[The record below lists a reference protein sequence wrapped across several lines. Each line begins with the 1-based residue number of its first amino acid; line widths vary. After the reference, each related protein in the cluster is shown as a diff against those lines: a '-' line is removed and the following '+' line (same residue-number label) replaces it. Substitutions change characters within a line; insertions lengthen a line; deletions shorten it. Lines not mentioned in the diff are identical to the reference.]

1 MFEDQSYEK
10 ILERMLARIPNQID
24 KREGSII
31 IHALAPAAAELQQ
44 AYINMDVILDETFAD
59 TASREMLIKRCAE
72 RGIVP
77 EAATKAILKGEFNRT
92 VPIGSRF
99 SGETLNYIVTEAIDA
114 TAFRLQCET
123 AGAAGHDSLGNL
135 IPIQYIEG
143 LQNAELTELL
153 SPGEDEESTE
163 SLRAR
168 YFNSLETQ
176 AFGGNIADYKAK
188 TNALNGVGGTKVYP
202 VWNGGGTVKLVIID
216 STFSA
221 PSSELVSAIQ
231 TAIDPTQN
239 QGQGE
244 GIAPI
249 GHVVTVAG
257 VQNTTVNIQTTIAYK
272 TGWSWEESKAYIQQE
287 IDNYFKELSQS
298 WADSDTLIVRVSQLE
313 TRILNAAGVLDVA
326 DTKLNGAAANLEL
339 GDDNIPVR
347 GTINGT

>member
-1 MFEDQSYEK
+1 MFEDQTYET
-10 ILERMLARIPNQID
+10 ILERMLSRVPAWID

-31 IHALAPAAAELQQ
+31 FDALAPAAAELQQ
-44 AYINMDVILDETFAD
+44 AYIDMDMILDETFAD

-77 EAATKAILKGEFNRT
+77 EAATKAILKGVFNT
-92 VPIGSRF
+92 AVPIGSRF
-99 SGETLNYIVTEAIDA
+99 SGGALNYIVTEAID
-114 TAFRLQCET
+114 TAVFRMQCET
-123 AGAAGHDSLGNL
+123 AGSAGNDYLGNL

-143 LQNAELTELL
+143 LQSAELTELL
-153 SPGEDEESTE
+153 IPGEDEESTE

-168 YFNSLETQ
+168 YFDSLQTQ

-188 TNALNGVGGTKVYP
+188 TNALSGVGGTKVYP

-216 STFSA
+216 STFST
-221 PSSELVSAIQ
+221 PSSELISTVQ

-257 VQNTTVNIQTTIAYK
+257 VQNATVSIETAITYK
-272 TGWSWEESKAYIQQE
+272 AGWSWDESRPYIEQE
-287 IDNYFKELSQS
+287 IDRYFKELAQT
-298 WADSDTLIVRVSQLE
+298 WADSDTLIVRISQLE

-326 DTKLNGAAANLEL
+326 DTKLNASAANLEL
-339 GDDNIPVR
+339 DEDEIPVR